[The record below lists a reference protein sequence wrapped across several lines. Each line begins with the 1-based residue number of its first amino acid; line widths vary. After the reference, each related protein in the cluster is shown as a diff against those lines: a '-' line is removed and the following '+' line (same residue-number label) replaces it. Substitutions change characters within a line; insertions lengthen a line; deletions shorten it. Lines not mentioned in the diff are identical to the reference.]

1 MPNITIQWYAGRT
14 DQQKREITAAITEAM
29 VKIGKT
35 TPDQVQIVFEARDH
49 RRDHRG
55 HGEDRQD
62 DSGPGPDRV
71 PGRREGELGRQ
82 RQASER
88 LGAPTRPRRTTRRR
102 GGRRNATSRHPASRR
117 AGDVLV
123 EREGPTVLLTFN
135 RPDARNA
142 MTFEMYEALHDTCAN
157 LDADPGVR
165 VLVLK
170 GAGDRAFA
178 SGTDIRQF
186 LDFKTRED
194 ALGYE
199 ARLTRVL
206 ARLAGMS
213 KPTIAM
219 LQGDAIGGGLF
230 IALACDLRLAAPHA
244 RFGVPVART
253 LGNFLAPLSL
263 SLLVAA
269 LGPGRARELVL
280 TARLLDAAEAKAIG
294 LIDRIHPA
302 PELESRVR
310 ELAASLAELA
320 PLTLAATKEATRRML
335 AALMPHAL
343 DDLILSCYLSRDFHE
358 GVRAFLERRKPDWQG
373 R

>member
-1 MPNITIQWYAGRT
+1 MT
-14 DQQKREITAAITEAM
+14 
-29 VKIGKT
+29 
-35 TPDQVQIVFEARDH
+35 
-49 RRDHRG
+49 
-55 HGEDRQD
+55 GE
-62 DSGPGPDRV
+62 
-71 PGRREGELGRQ
+71 
-82 RQASER
+82 
-88 LGAPTRPRRTTRRR
+88 
-102 GGRRNATSRHPASRR
+102 
-117 AGDVLV
+117 
-123 EREGPTVLLTFN
+123 
-135 RPDARNA
+135 
-142 MTFEMYEALHDTCAN
+142 LHDTCAN

-206 ARLAGMS
+206 ARPAGMS

-269 LGPGRARELVL
+269 LGPSRARELVL
-280 TARLLDAAEAKAIG
+280 TARLLDTAEAKGVG

-320 PLTLAATKEATRRML
+320 PLTLAATKEATRRRRARL
-335 AALMPHAL
+335 SRTAQTGLAGPLNRASRARGFSGTPDVANFSCWKDERWRISSSGLERLGTRVRPPAGWRASRSVGAALGRSRLRIPRPAEPAS
-343 DDLILSCYLSRDFHE
+343 SCCSSC
-358 GVRAFLERRKPDWQG
+358 
-373 R
+373 

>member
-1 MPNITIQWYAGRT
+1 M
-14 DQQKREITAAITEAM
+14 TADI
-29 VKIGKT
+29 
-35 TPDQVQIVFEARDH
+35 
-49 RRDHRG
+49 
-55 HGEDRQD
+55 
-62 DSGPGPDRV
+62 
-71 PGRREGELGRQ
+71 
-82 RQASER
+82 
-88 LGAPTRPRRTTRRR
+88 
-102 GGRRNATSRHPASRR
+102 
-117 AGDVLV
+117 LV
-123 EREGPTVLLTFN
+123 ERDGRTALLTFN

-142 MTFEMYEALHDTCAN
+142 MTFEMYDALHDLCGQ
-157 LDADPGVR
+157 LDADPDVR

-170 GAGDRAFA
+170 GAGDQAFA

-186 LDFKTRED
+186 LDFRTEND
-194 ALGYE
+194 ALAYE
-199 ARLTRVL
+199 ARLSRTL

-219 LQGDAIGGGLF
+219 AQGDAVGGGLF

-280 TARLLDAAEAKAIG
+280 TARLLDAAEAKAVG
-294 LIDRIHPA
+294 LLDRIHPA
-302 PELESRVR
+302 PELASRAR

-320 PLTLAATKEATRRML
+320 PLTLAATKEATRRVL
-335 AALMPHAL
+335 AAVAPRDL

-358 GVRAFLERRKPDWQG
+358 GVRAFLEKRKPDWQG

>member
-1 MPNITIQWYAGRT
+1 MT
-14 DQQKREITAAITEAM
+14 D
-29 VKIGKT
+29 
-35 TPDQVQIVFEARDH
+35 D
-49 RRDHRG
+49 RR
-55 HGEDRQD
+55 
-62 DSGPGPDRV
+62 
-71 PGRREGELGRQ
+71 
-82 RQASER
+82 
-88 LGAPTRPRRTTRRR
+88 
-102 GGRRNATSRHPASRR
+102 
-117 AGDVLV
+117 V
-123 EREGPTVLLTFN
+123 ERDGPIALLTFN

-142 MTFEMYEALHDTCAN
+142 MTFEMYEALHDACAE
-157 LDADPGVR
+157 LDADPRTR

-186 LDFKTRED
+186 LDFKTAED
-194 ALGYE
+194 ALNYE

-206 ARLAGMS
+206 SKLAGMS
-213 KPTIAM
+213 KPTVAM

-263 SLLVAA
+263 ALLVAA
-269 LGPGRARELVL
+269 LGPGRARALVL
-280 TARLLDAAEAKAIG
+280 TARLLDAAEAQAAG
-294 LIDRIHPA
+294 LVDQIHPA
-302 PELESRVR
+302 PELEHRAR

-335 AALMPHAL
+335 AVLTPRDL

-358 GVRAFLERRKPDWQG
+358 GVRAFLDKRRPDWQG

>member
-1 MPNITIQWYAGRT
+1 MT
-14 DQQKREITAAITEAM
+14 
-29 VKIGKT
+29 
-35 TPDQVQIVFEARDH
+35 
-49 RRDHRG
+49 
-55 HGEDRQD
+55 
-62 DSGPGPDRV
+62 
-71 PGRREGELGRQ
+71 
-82 RQASER
+82 
-88 LGAPTRPRRTTRRR
+88 
-102 GGRRNATSRHPASRR
+102 
-117 AGDVLV
+117 GDVLI

-178 SGTDIRQF
+178 SGIDIRQF

-199 ARLTRVL
+199 TRLTRVL

-280 TARLLDAAEAKAIG
+280 TARLLDAAEAKAVG
-294 LIDRIHPA
+294 LIERIHPA

-310 ELAASLAELA
+310 ELAAPRRVGAVDPRRDEGSHPPDAGRADASRPRRSHSLVLSQ
-320 PLTLAATKEATRRML
+320 PGLPRRG
-335 AALMPHAL
+335 AR
-343 DDLILSCYLSRDFHE
+343 LSRTAQT
-358 GVRAFLERRKPDWQG
+358 GLAGPLNRASRAR
-373 R
+373 

>member
-1 MPNITIQWYAGRT
+1 MT
-14 DQQKREITAAITEAM
+14 DDLR
-29 VKIGKT
+29 
-35 TPDQVQIVFEARDH
+35 
-49 RRDHRG
+49 
-55 HGEDRQD
+55 
-62 DSGPGPDRV
+62 
-71 PGRREGELGRQ
+71 
-82 RQASER
+82 
-88 LGAPTRPRRTTRRR
+88 
-102 GGRRNATSRHPASRR
+102 
-117 AGDVLV
+117 V
-123 EREGPTVLLTFN
+123 EREGPIALLTFN

-142 MTFEMYEALHDTCAN
+142 MTFEMYEALHDACAE
-157 LDADPGVR
+157 LDADPRTR
-165 VLVLK
+165 VLVLT

-186 LDFKTRED
+186 LDFKTAED

-206 ARLAGMS
+206 SKLAGMS

-253 LGNFLAPLSL
+253 LGNFLAPVSL
-263 SLLVAA
+263 ALLVAA
-269 LGPGRARELVL
+269 LGPGRARALVL
-280 TARLLDAAEAKAIG
+280 TARLLDAAEAQAVG
-294 LIDRIHPA
+294 LIDQVHPA
-302 PELESRVR
+302 PELESRAR
-310 ELAASLAELA
+310 ELARSLAELA

-335 AALMPHAL
+335 AAVTPRDL

-358 GVRAFLERRKPDWQG
+358 GVRAFLEKRKPDWQG

>member
-1 MPNITIQWYAGRT
+1 MT
-14 DQQKREITAAITEAM
+14 
-29 VKIGKT
+29 
-35 TPDQVQIVFEARDH
+35 
-49 RRDHRG
+49 
-55 HGEDRQD
+55 GE
-62 DSGPGPDRV
+62 
-71 PGRREGELGRQ
+71 
-82 RQASER
+82 
-88 LGAPTRPRRTTRRR
+88 
-102 GGRRNATSRHPASRR
+102 
-117 AGDVLV
+117 
-123 EREGPTVLLTFN
+123 
-135 RPDARNA
+135 
-142 MTFEMYEALHDTCAN
+142 LHDTCAN

-206 ARLAGMS
+206 ARPAGMS

-269 LGPGRARELVL
+269 LGPSRAVDPRGDEGSHPPKACAPFSNGANRTGRAAESCEPSKGFSGTPDVANFSCWKDERWRISSSGLE
-280 TARLLDAAEAKAIG
+280 RLG
-294 LIDRIHPA
+294 T
-302 PELESRVR
+302 RVR
-310 ELAASLAELA
+310 PPAGWRAS
-320 PLTLAATKEATRRML
+320 RSVG
-335 AALMPHAL
+335 AALGRSRLRIPRPAEPAS
-343 DDLILSCYLSRDFHE
+343 SCCSSC
-358 GVRAFLERRKPDWQG
+358 
-373 R
+373 

>member
-1 MPNITIQWYAGRT
+1 MT
-14 DQQKREITAAITEAM
+14 
-29 VKIGKT
+29 
-35 TPDQVQIVFEARDH
+35 
-49 RRDHRG
+49 
-55 HGEDRQD
+55 GE
-62 DSGPGPDRV
+62 
-71 PGRREGELGRQ
+71 
-82 RQASER
+82 
-88 LGAPTRPRRTTRRR
+88 
-102 GGRRNATSRHPASRR
+102 
-117 AGDVLV
+117 
-123 EREGPTVLLTFN
+123 
-135 RPDARNA
+135 
-142 MTFEMYEALHDTCAN
+142 LHDTCAN

-206 ARLAGMS
+206 ARPAGMS

-269 LGPGRARELVL
+269 LGPSRAVDPRGDEGSHPPKACAPFSNGANRTGRA
-280 TARLLDAAEAKAIG
+280 AESC
-294 LIDRIHPA
+294 
-302 PELESRVR
+302 ESSKGGSAGHR
-310 ELAASLAELA
+310 
-320 PLTLAATKEATRRML
+320 T
-335 AALMPHAL
+335 
-343 DDLILSCYLSRDFHE
+343 
-358 GVRAFLERRKPDWQG
+358 
-373 R
+373 